1 MAKPK
6 GGLTEWFKQ
15 DWVDIGSRK
24 KGGGFAKCGRS
35 KLEKDRKRK
44 YPKCVPAAK
53 AARMSDKEIK
63 SAVRR
68 KRAKKQGVGGKPTNV
83 KTFARDGGP
92 IMPKPT
98 TRSRMRKGNFT
109 KMEDLPP
116 KARKEVMDAIRKE
129 TGAQMTQKE
138 LASIVKRILK
148 GKGVAAATPASAGT
162 LAATMPQLGGKPNKK
177 KVSMKNKG
185 GSVKKKGPGMN
196 KGGTVKKK
204 GPGMN
209 KGGTVKKRGPGMNK
223 GGTVKKRGPGMNK
236 GGTVKKRGPG
246 MNKGGTVKKVA
257 PGMRKGGTVKKPSNK
272 NSGLFGRR

>member
-83 KTFARDGGP
+83 KTFARDGGA
-92 IMPKPT
+92 IMPGHKNKT
-98 TRSRMRKGNFT
+98 KKERGRVSRMAKGNIT
-109 KMEDLPP
+109 KMSDLTPSQ
-116 KARKEVMDAIRKE
+116 RKEIINILSRE
-129 TGAQMTQKE
+129 TGATFNKSE
-138 LASIVKRILK
+138 FEDAVKKI
-148 GKGVAAATPASAGT
+148 
-162 LAATMPQLGGKPNKK
+162 MKK
-177 KVSMKNKG
+177 KKATGSAMTAKEVKMRNKG
-185 GSVKKKGPGMN
+185 GTIKKKGPGMNKGGTVKKMGPGMN

-209 KGGTVKKRGPGMNK
+209 KGGTI
-223 GGTVKKRGPGMNK
+223 
-236 GGTVKKRGPG
+236 
-246 MNKGGTVKKVA
+246 KKVA
-257 PGMRKGGTVKKPSNK
+257 PGMRKGGSVKKPSTK

>member
-53 AARMSDKEIK
+53 AARMSDSEIK

-83 KTFARDGGP
+83 KTFARDGGA
-92 IMPKPT
+92 IMPGHTGGPK
-98 TRSRMRKGNFT
+98 RMRKGNFQKIT
-109 KMEDLPP
+109 DLPP
-116 KARKEVMDAIRKE
+116 KARKEIMDAIRKE
-129 TGAQMTQKE
+129 TGAQVTQKE

-148 GKGVAAATPASAGT
+148 GKGAAPATAASAGT
-162 LAATMPQLGGKPNKK
+162 KAKK
-177 KVSMKNKG
+177 LPPMMKNKG
-185 GSVKKKGPGMN
+185 GTIKKKGPGMN

-209 KGGTVKKRGPGMNK
+209 KGGTVKKMGPGMNK
-223 GGTVKKRGPGMNK
+223 GGTI
-236 GGTVKKRGPG
+236 
-246 MNKGGTVKKVA
+246 KKVA
-257 PGMRKGGTVKKPSNK
+257 PGMRKGGSVKKPSTK